1 MSHPTQFDA
10 DRKTGPA
17 RLAAIGLVSAG
28 VVLSEVSLTRLFSV
42 TIWYHYSFVAVSLA
56 LLGMTSAAV
65 LIHRSRGRRL
75 ETIIEEYHPLIPM
88 LAGYLLVLGL
98 SAYLA
103 IDCRGTFME
112 DSSSPFRLLPTLLFL
127 PGFFFAGLL
136 LCWLITR
143 YARDIDRL
151 YFADLLAA
159 GLGGAGSV
167 LLLHMFSGPIVVG
180 IAAVLIACACPSL
193 LVARRD
199 RGVCWVR
206 MPIFLSVLVL
216 AVVVGGQTGLFTV
229 RYTKDYDE
237 QSLEKVHEKWSA
249 LARITVF
256 RHQWFKKD
264 KPYGWGL
271 SKRYAGPPADEMW
284 LEQDASA
291 GSPIVG
297 TDGDLSKLEFL
308 DWDVTAA
315 AYSIRGYDRV
325 AVIGLG
331 GGRDALTAL
340 RHGATAVWGVE
351 INPDIVDLIT
361 NRFADFVGHVFDGP
375 PVNVVVADGRTFM
388 EQTKE
393 SFDLIQISLID
404 SWAASAAGAYILA
417 ENNLYTVE
425 AFESYLDRLGD
436 DGVLTVSRWS
446 LTTVPGE
453 VIRLVAVALEA
464 LKLSGVED
472 PSRHVAVVRG
482 ELVGTV
488 LVKATPFREPE
499 IERLAGYCDKMG
511 FESLYLPG
519 LEGGLQSVA
528 LVVEH
533 WEDLDGFLA
542 QLPYDFSP
550 PTDDKPFFFL
560 MLKPLDA
567 LLFAAF
573 TWDTGLKQNFAAVR
587 TLYVLFFVLLVIVLL
602 AVLWP
607 ACRMRKNREMKHSPV
622 TASLLFMFLGLGFM
636 LVEIPLIQKLVLVL
650 GHPVYALSVVLTS
663 LLVFTGFG
671 AAFSRRLVHGGRNPA
686 RRLAA
691 AMCVLVA
698 LLLVLFAG
706 GLLSHELLVLP
717 TFARFSICIACT
729 GLAGFLMGLSFPS
742 AILALEQGGD
752 RGAIPWLWAVNGAAG
767 VLGSVLAF
775 AVALLGGFA
784 AAITAGAVCY
794 LLAAALFARL
804 IRG

>member
-1 MSHPTQFDA
+1 MNRTTDFDTNL
-10 DRKTGPA
+10 KTGPA

-28 VVLSEVSLTRLFSV
+28 IVLGEVSLTRLFSV
-42 TIWYHYSFVAVSLA
+42 TIWYHFSFVAVSLA
-56 LLGMTSAAV
+56 LLGMTASAV
-65 LIHRSRGRRL
+65 LVHGARGRRL
-75 ETIIEEYHPLIPM
+75 ETLIEEYHPLIPL
-88 LAGYLLVLGL
+88 LAGFLLVLGL
-98 SAYLA
+98 AAYLA
-103 IDCRGTFME
+103 IDYRGTFMA

-136 LCWLITR
+136 ICWLITR
-143 YARDIDRL
+143 YAKDINRL

-159 GLGGAGSV
+159 GMGGAGSV
-167 LLLHMFSGPIVVG
+167 LLLHLFSGPIAIG
-180 IAAVLIACACPSL
+180 IAAVLIAFACPGL

-199 RGVCWVR
+199 RGVCRVR
-206 MPIFLSVLVL
+206 APIFLTLLILLV
-216 AVVVGGQTGLFTV
+216 AVGGQTGLFTV

-237 QSLEKVHEKWSA
+237 KSLEKVHEKWSA
-249 LARITVF
+249 LARVTVF
-256 RHQWFKKD
+256 QQQWFKKD
-264 KPYGWGL
+264 TPYGWGL
-271 SKRYAGPPADEMW
+271 SKNYTGPPAEEMW

-297 TDGDLSKLEFL
+297 TDGDFSKLEFL

-315 AYSIRGYDRV
+315 AYSMRDYDRV

-340 RHGATAVWGVE
+340 RHGASAVWGVE

-375 PVNVVVADGRTFM
+375 PMHVVVADGRTFM

-393 SFDLIQISLID
+393 TFDLIQISLID
-404 SWAASAAGAYILA
+404 SWAASAAGAYVLA

-425 AFESYLDRLGD
+425 AFESYLDRLAE
-436 DGVLTVSRWS
+436 DGVLTVSRWA
-446 LTTVPGE
+446 LTSVPGE

-464 LKLSGVED
+464 LKLAGVED
-472 PSRHVAVVRG
+472 PSKHVAVVRG
-482 ELVGTV
+482 ELVGT
-488 LVKATPFREPE
+488 LMVKATPFKKEE
-499 IERLAGYCDKMG
+499 MDRLAAQCERMG

-519 LEGGLQSVA
+519 RQGGLRSVS

-533 WEDLDGFLA
+533 WHDLDDFLP

-567 LLFAAF
+567 VLFAAF

-587 TLYVLFFVLLVIVLL
+587 TLYVLFFVLLVIVMI

-607 ACRMRKNREMKHSPV
+607 AYTMRKAGEMKNSPMV
-622 TASLLFMFLGLGFM
+622 ASLLFMFLGLGFM

-663 LLVFTGFG
+663 LLIFTGAG
-671 AAFSRRLVHGGRNPA
+671 AAFSRRLIHGGNAPA
-686 RRLAA
+686 RRLAV
-691 AMCVLVA
+691 AMGVLVVV
-698 LLLVLFAG
+698 LLVLFSG
-706 GLLSHELLVLP
+706 GLLSHDLLVLP
-717 TFARFSICIACT
+717 TFARFAICIACT
-729 GLAGFLMGLSFPS
+729 GLAGFLMGLPFPS
-742 AILALEQGGD
+742 AILALEQSGD

-784 AAITAGAVCY
+784 AAITAGAACY
-794 LLAAALFARL
+794 LIAAALFVRL
-804 IRG
+804 VKV